1 MRKSDLTKVLKK
13 TMLNVDYMLDVSIQ
27 EIGNVNLLKKEWV
40 ENTKDNTAYVYMKTE
55 SFEYADL
62 IIRKIIGIGK
72 KYGIVFTDK
81 KDYLKNPESK
91 GKYGLFLLAEPC
103 LKSVGFGDV
112 TVEIFITTPLLEKA
126 DEFNRVLNNLDEN
139 IICEIR
145 SGENAKVLEQ
155 YERITKTDRL
165 GEFER
170 RLERK
175 RRKEAQDRY
184 LQGYKNGTPGPYQRR
199 ITYMPP
205 W

>member
-1 MRKSDLTKVLKK
+1 MRKNDLTKVLKK
-13 TMLNVDYMLDVSIQ
+13 TMLNVDYMRDVAIQ
-27 EIGNVNLLKKEWV
+27 ELENVNLLKKEWIK
-40 ENTKDNTAYVYMKTE
+40 NIKDNTAYVYMKTE

-72 KYGIVFTDK
+72 EYGVIFTDK
-81 KDYLKNPESK
+81 KNYLKNPDSK

-145 SGENAKVLEQ
+145 NGEYAKILEQ
-155 YERITKTDRL
+155 YERIAKTDRL

-170 RLERK
+170 RLEQK
-175 RRKEAQDRY
+175 RRKETQDRY
-184 LQGYKNGTPGPYQRR
+184 LQGYKNGTPGLYQRR
-199 ITYMPP
+199 IIYMPP

>member
-72 KYGIVFTDK
+72 EYGVIFTDK
-81 KDYLKNPESK
+81 KNYLKNPDSK

-145 SGENAKVLEQ
+145 NGEYAKILEQ
-155 YERITKTDRL
+155 YERIAKTDRL

-170 RLERK
+170 RLEQK
-175 RRKEAQDRY
+175 RRKETQDRY
-184 LQGYKNGTPGPYQRR
+184 CKDTKMALLDYIKEE
-199 ITYMPP
+199 
-205 W
+205 

>member
-1 MRKSDLTKVLKK
+1 MRKSDLAKVLKK
-13 TMLNVDYMLDVSIQ
+13 TMLNVDYMLDTAIQ

-62 IIRKIIGIGK
+62 TIRKTIDIGK
-72 KYGIVFTDK
+72 KYGIVFTNK
-81 KDYLKNPESK
+81 KDYLKNPDSK
-91 GKYGLFLLAEPC
+91 GKYGLFLLAEPD

-112 TVEIFITTPLLEKA
+112 TVEIFVTTPLLEKA

-145 SGENAKVLEQ
+145 NGEYAKILEQ
-155 YERITKTDRL
+155 YERIAKTDRL

-170 RLERK
+170 RLEQK
-175 RRKEAQDRY
+175 RRKETQDRY

-199 ITYMPP
+199 ITYIPP

>member
-1 MRKSDLTKVLKK
+1 MRKSDLAIILKK
-13 TMLNVDYMLDVSIQ
+13 TMLNVDYMLDAAIQ
-27 EIGNVNLLKKEWV
+27 EIGNVNLLKKEWI

-55 SFEYADL
+55 SFEYADS
-62 IIRKIIGIGK
+62 IIRKTIDIGK

-81 KDYLKNPESK
+81 KDYLKNPDSK
-91 GKYGLFLLAEPC
+91 GKYGSFLLAEPD

-112 TVEIFITTPLLEKA
+112 TVEIFVTTPLLEKA

-145 SGENAKVLEQ
+145 NGEYAKILEQ
-155 YERITKTDRL
+155 YERIAKTDRL

>member
-1 MRKSDLTKVLKK
+1 MRKSDLAKVLKK
-13 TMLNVDYMLDVSIQ
+13 TMLNVDYMLDTAIQ

-62 IIRKIIGIGK
+62 TIRKTIDIGK
-72 KYGIVFTDK
+72 KYGIVFTNK
-81 KDYLKNPESK
+81 KDYLKNPDSI
-91 GKYGLFLLAEPC
+91 GKYGLFLLAEPD

-112 TVEIFITTPLLEKA
+112 TVEIFVTTPLLEKA

-145 SGENAKVLEQ
+145 NGEYAKILEQ
-155 YERITKTDRL
+155 YERIAKTDRL

-170 RLERK
+170 RLEQK
-175 RRKEAQDRY
+175 RRKETQDRY

>member
-72 KYGIVFTDK
+72 KYGLVFTDK

>member
-1 MRKSDLTKVLKK
+1 
-13 TMLNVDYMLDVSIQ
+13 MLNVDYMLDAAIQ

-40 ENTKDNTAYVYMKTE
+40 ENIKDNTAYVYMKTE
-55 SFEYADL
+55 SFEHADL
-62 IIRKIIGIGK
+62 MIRKTIDIGK

-81 KDYLKNPESK
+81 KDYLKNPDSK
-91 GKYGLFLLAEPC
+91 GKYGLFLLAEPD

-112 TVEIFITTPLLEKA
+112 TVEIFVTTPLLEKA

-145 SGENAKVLEQ
+145 NGEYAKILEQ
-155 YERITKTDRL
+155 YERIAKTDRL

-170 RLERK
+170 RLEQK
-175 RRKEAQDRY
+175 RRKETQDRY

>member
-1 MRKSDLTKVLKK
+1 MRKSDLAKVLKK
-13 TMLNVDYMLDVSIQ
+13 TMLNVDYILDAAIQ

-62 IIRKIIGIGK
+62 TIRKTIDIGK

-81 KDYLKNPESK
+81 KDYLKNPDSK
-91 GKYGLFLLAEPC
+91 GKYGLFLLAEPD

-112 TVEIFITTPLLEKA
+112 TVEIFVTTPLLEKA

-145 SGENAKVLEQ
+145 NGEYAKILEQ
-155 YERITKTDRL
+155 YERIAKTDRL

-170 RLERK
+170 RLEQK
-175 RRKEAQDRY
+175 RRKETQDRY
-184 LQGYKNGTPGPYQRR
+184 LQGYKNGTPGPCQRR
-199 ITYMPP
+199 IIYMPP

>member
-40 ENTKDNTAYVYMKTE
+40 ENTKDNTANVYMKTE

-81 KDYLKNPESK
+81 KDYLKNPDSK

-199 ITYMPP
+199 ISYMPP

>member
-1 MRKSDLTKVLKK
+1 MRKNDLTKVLKK

-81 KDYLKNPESK
+81 KDYLKNPDSK

>member
-1 MRKSDLTKVLKK
+1 MRKSDLAKVLKK
-13 TMLNVDYMLDVSIQ
+13 TMLNVDYMLDTAIQ

-62 IIRKIIGIGK
+62 TIRKTIDIGK
-72 KYGIVFTDK
+72 KYGIVFTNK
-81 KDYLKNPESK
+81 KDYLKNPDSK
-91 GKYGLFLLAEPC
+91 GKYGLFLLAEPD

-112 TVEIFITTPLLEKA
+112 TVEIFVTTPLLEKA

-145 SGENAKVLEQ
+145 NGEYAKILEQ
-155 YERITKTDRL
+155 YERIAKTDRL

-170 RLERK
+170 RLEQK
-175 RRKEAQDRY
+175 RRKETQDRY

>member
-81 KDYLKNPESK
+81 KDYLKNPDSK

-170 RLERK
+170 RLKRK

>member
-1 MRKSDLTKVLKK
+1 
-13 TMLNVDYMLDVSIQ
+13 MLNVDYMLDTAIQ

-62 IIRKIIGIGK
+62 TIRKTIDIGK
-72 KYGIVFTDK
+72 KYGIVFTNK
-81 KDYLKNPESK
+81 KDYLKNPDSK
-91 GKYGLFLLAEPC
+91 GKYGLFLLAEPD

-112 TVEIFITTPLLEKA
+112 TVEIFVTTPLLEKA

-145 SGENAKVLEQ
+145 NGEYAKILEQ
-155 YERITKTDRL
+155 YERIAKTDRL

-170 RLERK
+170 RLEQK
-175 RRKEAQDRY
+175 RRKETQDRY
-184 LQGYKNGTPGPYQRR
+184 LQGYKNGTPGLYQRR
-199 ITYMPP
+199 IIYMPP

>member
-1 MRKSDLTKVLKK
+1 MRKSDLAKVLKK
-13 TMLNVDYMLDVSIQ
+13 TILNVDYMLDTAIQ

-62 IIRKIIGIGK
+62 TIRKTIDIGK
-72 KYGIVFTDK
+72 KYGIVFTNK
-81 KDYLKNPESK
+81 KDYLKNPDSK
-91 GKYGLFLLAEPC
+91 GKYGLFLLAEPD

-112 TVEIFITTPLLEKA
+112 TVEIFVTTPLLEKA

-145 SGENAKVLEQ
+145 NGEYAKILEQ
-155 YERITKTDRL
+155 YERIAKTDRL

-170 RLERK
+170 RLEQK
-175 RRKEAQDRY
+175 RRKETQDRY

>member
-1 MRKSDLTKVLKK
+1 MRKSDLAKVLKK
-13 TMLNVDYMLDVSIQ
+13 TMLNVDYMLDTGIQ

-62 IIRKIIGIGK
+62 TIRKTIDIGK
-72 KYGIVFTDK
+72 KYGIVFTNK
-81 KDYLKNPESK
+81 KDYLKNPDSK
-91 GKYGLFLLAEPC
+91 GKYGLFLLAEPD

-112 TVEIFITTPLLEKA
+112 TVEIFVTTPLLEKA

-145 SGENAKVLEQ
+145 NGEYAKILEQ
-155 YERITKTDRL
+155 YERIAKTDRL

-170 RLERK
+170 RLEQK
-175 RRKEAQDRY
+175 RRKETQDRY

>member
-1 MRKSDLTKVLKK
+1 
-13 TMLNVDYMLDVSIQ
+13 MLNVDYVLDAAVQ

-40 ENTKDNTAYVYMKTE
+40 ENIKDNTAYVYIKTE
-55 SFEYADL
+55 SFEHADL
-62 IIRKIIGIGK
+62 IIRKTIDIGK
-72 KYGIVFTDK
+72 KYGIVFTNK
-81 KDYLKNPESK
+81 KDYLKNPDSK
-91 GKYGLFLLAEPC
+91 GKYGLFLLAEPD

-112 TVEIFITTPLLEKA
+112 TIEIFITTPLLEKA
-126 DEFNRVLNNLDEN
+126 DEFNRVLNNLGEN
-139 IICEIR
+139 TISEIR
-145 SGENAKVLEQ
+145 HGENAKILEQ
-155 YERITKTDRL
+155 YERIAKTDRL

-170 RLERK
+170 KLERK

>member
-81 KDYLKNPESK
+81 KDYLKNPDSK

-145 SGENAKVLEQ
+145 SGENAKVLER

>member
-13 TMLNVDYMLDVSIQ
+13 TMLNVDYMLDVAIQ

-81 KDYLKNPESK
+81 KDYLKNPDSK
-91 GKYGLFLLAEPC
+91 GKYGLFLLAEPD

-112 TVEIFITTPLLEKA
+112 TVEIFVTTPLLEKA

-145 SGENAKVLEQ
+145 NGEYAKILEQ

-170 RLERK
+170 RLEQK
-175 RRKEAQDRY
+175 RRKETQNRY

>member
-1 MRKSDLTKVLKK
+1 MRKSDLAKVLKK
-13 TMLNVDYMLDVSIQ
+13 TMLNVNYILDAAIQ

-62 IIRKIIGIGK
+62 TIRKTIDIGK

-81 KDYLKNPESK
+81 KDYLKNPDSK
-91 GKYGLFLLAEPC
+91 GKYGLFLLAEPD

-112 TVEIFITTPLLEKA
+112 TVEIFVTTPLLEKA

-145 SGENAKVLEQ
+145 NGEYAKILEQ
-155 YERITKTDRL
+155 YERIAKTDRL

-170 RLERK
+170 RLEQK
-175 RRKEAQDRY
+175 RRKETQDRY

>member
-1 MRKSDLTKVLKK
+1 MRKNDLTKVLKK
-13 TMLNVDYMLDVSIQ
+13 TMLNVDYMLDAAIQ

-40 ENTKDNTAYVYMKTE
+40 ENIKDNTAYVYMKAE

-81 KDYLKNPESK
+81 KDYLKNPDSK
-91 GKYGLFLLAEPC
+91 GKYGLFLLAEPD

-112 TVEIFITTPLLEKA
+112 TVEIFVTTPLLEKA

-145 SGENAKVLEQ
+145 NGEYAKILEQ
-155 YERITKTDRL
+155 YERIAKTDRL

-170 RLERK
+170 RLEQK
-175 RRKEAQDRY
+175 RRKETQDRY
-184 LQGYKNGTPGPYQRR
+184 LQGYKNGTPGLYQRR
-199 ITYMPP
+199 IIYMPP

>member
-1 MRKSDLTKVLKK
+1 MRKSDLTKILKK
-13 TMLNVDYMLDVSIQ
+13 TMLNVDYVLDAAIQ

-40 ENTKDNTAYVYMKTE
+40 ENIKDNTAYVYIKTE
-55 SFEYADL
+55 SFEHADF
-62 IIRKIIGIGK
+62 IIRKTIDIGK
-72 KYGIVFTDK
+72 KYGIVFTNK
-81 KDYLKNPESK
+81 KDYLKNPDSK
-91 GKYGLFLLAEPC
+91 GKYGLFLLAEPD

-139 IICEIR
+139 TICEIR
-145 SGENAKVLEQ
+145 HGENAKILEQ
-155 YERITKTDRL
+155 YERIAKTDRL

-170 RLERK
+170 KLERK
-175 RRKEAQDRY
+175 QRKEAQDRY
-184 LQGYKNGTPGPYQRR
+184 LQGYKNGTPGPYQRK

>member
-1 MRKSDLTKVLKK
+1 MRKSDLIKILKK
-13 TMLNVDYMLDVSIQ
+13 TMLNVDYMLDAAVQ

-81 KDYLKNPESK
+81 KDYLKNPDSK

>member
-1 MRKSDLTKVLKK
+1 
-13 TMLNVDYMLDVSIQ
+13 MLNVDYVLDAAIK

-40 ENTKDNTAYVYMKTE
+40 ENIKDNTAYVYMKTE

-72 KYGIVFTDK
+72 EYGVIFTDK
-81 KDYLKNPESK
+81 KNYLKNPDSK

-112 TVEIFITTPLLEKA
+112 TVEIFITTPILEKA

-145 SGENAKVLEQ
+145 NGEYAKILEQ
-155 YERITKTDRL
+155 YERIAKTDRL

-170 RLERK
+170 KLERK
-175 RRKEAQDRY
+175 QRKEAQDSY
-184 LQGYKNGTPGPYQRR
+184 LQEYKNGTPGPYHQRR
-199 ITYMPP
+199 IIYMPP

>member
-1 MRKSDLTKVLKK
+1 MRKSDLAKVLKK
-13 TMLNVDYMLDVSIQ
+13 TMLNVDYMLDTAIQ

-62 IIRKIIGIGK
+62 TIRKTIDIGK
-72 KYGIVFTDK
+72 KYGIVFTNK

-91 GKYGLFLLAEPC
+91 GKYGLFLLAEPD

-112 TVEIFITTPLLEKA
+112 TVEIFVTTPLLEKA

-145 SGENAKVLEQ
+145 NGEYAKILEQ
-155 YERITKTDRL
+155 YERIAKTDRL

-170 RLERK
+170 RLEQK
-175 RRKEAQDRY
+175 RRKETQDRY

>member
-1 MRKSDLTKVLKK
+1 MRKNDLTKVLKK
-13 TMLNVDYMLDVSIQ
+13 TMLNVDYMLDVAIQ
-27 EIGNVNLLKKEWV
+27 ELENVNLLKKEWI
-40 ENTKDNTAYVYMKTE
+40 ENIKDNTAYVYMKTE

-72 KYGIVFTDK
+72 EYGVIFTDK
-81 KDYLKNPESK
+81 KNYLKNPDSK

-145 SGENAKVLEQ
+145 NGEYSKILEQ
-155 YERITKTDRL
+155 YERIAKTDRL

-170 RLERK
+170 RLEQK
-175 RRKEAQDRY
+175 RRKE
-184 LQGYKNGTPGPYQRR
+184 T
-199 ITYMPP
+199 
-205 W
+205 